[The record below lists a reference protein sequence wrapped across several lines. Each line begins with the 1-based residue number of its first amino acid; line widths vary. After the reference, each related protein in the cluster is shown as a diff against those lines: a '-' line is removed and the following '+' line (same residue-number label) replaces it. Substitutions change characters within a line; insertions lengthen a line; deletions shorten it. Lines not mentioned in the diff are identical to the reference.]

1 MAFIIENSIL
11 IKYTVEPG
19 VTEVIIPDGI
29 VEIGEFAFRDC
40 EKIVSIVIPDGVKRI
55 DRCAFYMCSNLKD
68 IVFPDS
74 IEFIG
79 DSAFYCTDYGEK
91 LRRHPIPEAFTM
103 AGKVLLRYNG
113 KDASVIIP
121 EGTTAIYGESF
132 INCKHVNH
140 VGIPESV
147 THIGWG
153 AFSGSGLKEVQMPST
168 LVHIAAHAFDETPWI
183 NSLSKP
189 GQPEYVCGGRV
200 LLRYNGSDP
209 VVYIPDGIVGIL
221 ERAFSPCYV
230 TGIRFREEETLKE
243 VHLPESMTN
252 IANNA
257 FWKCSKLEKIVIPGK
272 VTIDRNFCTE
282 CSEKLV
288 VVAPHY
294 AIENATNTA
303 EKRALGW
310 GYLLNS
316 DLYTDPEIAVGYQ
329 KYVSGQKKYYL
340 PIIFKEDR
348 AECIAAYAGAKKIT
362 KSNVDKDYL
371 EPAID
376 AGATQCTAWLL
387 EWKQQIAQAKK

>member
-1 MAFIIENSIL
+1 M
-11 IKYTVEPG
+11 
-19 VTEVIIPDGI
+19 
-29 VEIGEFAFRDC
+29 
-40 EKIVSIVIPDGVKRI
+40 SIVIPDGVKRI

-91 LRRHPIPEAFTM
+91 LRKHPIPEAFTM

-121 EGTTAIYGESF
+121 EDTTAIYGESF

-209 VVYIPDGIVGIL
+209 VVHIPDCIVGIF

-243 VHLPESMTN
+243 VHLPESVTN

-348 AECIAAYAGAKKIT
+348 AECIAAYAGAKKTPTPMWIRIIWNLPLMPGQRSALHGCLNGSSRLH
-362 KSNVDKDYL
+362 KLRNNVHIEEKANAL
-371 EPAID
+371 RTLD
-376 AGATQCTAWLL
+376 AGGHGSGRLQWNYRYAHQCSG
-387 EWKQQIAQAKK
+387 K

>member
-1 MAFIIENSIL
+1 M
-11 IKYTVEPG
+11 
-19 VTEVIIPDGI
+19 
-29 VEIGEFAFRDC
+29 
-40 EKIVSIVIPDGVKRI
+40 
-55 DRCAFYMCSNLKD
+55 
-68 IVFPDS
+68 
-74 IEFIG
+74 
-79 DSAFYCTDYGEK
+79 
-91 LRRHPIPEAFTM
+91 
-103 AGKVLLRYNG
+103 
-113 KDASVIIP
+113 
-121 EGTTAIYGESF
+121 
-132 INCKHVNH
+132 NH

-243 VHLPESMTN
+243 VHLPESVTN